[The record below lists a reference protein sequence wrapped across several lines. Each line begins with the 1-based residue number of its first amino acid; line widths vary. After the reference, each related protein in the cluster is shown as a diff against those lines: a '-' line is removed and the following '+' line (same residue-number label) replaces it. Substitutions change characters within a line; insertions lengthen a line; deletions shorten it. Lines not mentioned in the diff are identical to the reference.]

1 MPAIYLDNAAT
12 SFPKPPAVAE
22 AMLRYM
28 QEIGA
33 SVNRGVYAS
42 AQEAGMT
49 TLLLREKLCRLFHHS
64 DPTHCVLT
72 SGNTMGLNMI
82 LRGWLRPGDHCLV
95 SAVEHNAVMRPL
107 QALAAEGVAFD
118 RLPCDGQGKMDPEDL
133 RRMIRPNTR
142 MVLIAHGSNVGGG
155 VQNAAAV
162 GAICRDYGI
171 PFALDAAQTAGH
183 WEIDFDQWGLSALSV
198 PGHKGLMGPSG
209 IGALLLSP
217 DFARELRPIV
227 TGGTGSASDL
237 ELQPMYMPDRFESG
251 TPNLPGIYGLEA
263 AVSFI
268 LRTGIAAL
276 QAHETALTARLLAQ
290 LREIPHIYLA
300 GPWELTER
308 VGVVSVDFR
317 EADNAEAAF
326 LLEETY
332 GILTRCGL
340 HCAPSAHKTLGTF
353 PQGTVRFSSGW
364 FTTPEEIDAAAA
376 AVAEIACV
384 QGPRKKS

>member
-1 MPAIYLDNAAT
+1 
-12 SFPKPPAVAE
+12 
-22 AMLRYM
+22 
-28 QEIGA
+28 
-33 SVNRGVYAS
+33 
-42 AQEAGMT
+42 
-49 TLLLREKLCRLFHHS
+49 
-64 DPTHCVLT
+64 
-72 SGNTMGLNMI
+72 
-82 LRGWLRPGDHCLV
+82 
-95 SAVEHNAVMRPL
+95 
-107 QALAAEGVAFD
+107 
-118 RLPCDGQGKMDPEDL
+118 
-133 RRMIRPNTR
+133 MIRPNTR

-300 GPWELTER
+300 GPWELTDR

-326 LLEETY
+326 RLEDAY

-384 QGPRKKS
+384 QGRRKKS